1 MKFDT
6 AKKTILTL
14 SAALLLFSASAASA
28 LPLLGFNV
36 RGGQYTD
43 VNEWFL
49 GGGVDVNVLMLK
61 GSPNFEY
68 VFIDGGKLYTLN
80 LDATFT
86 VLPLVA
92 GSVWIGA
99 GYVNQWTQIDG
110 SDTISRGGVNLLVGG
125 GLGLIPL
132 KPFAQ
137 FKYSRVN
144 DRNEYIWM
152 LGARF

>member
-1 MKFDT
+1 MKFEM

-14 SAALLLFSASAASA
+14 SAAMLLFSATAASA
-28 LPLLGFNV
+28 LPLIGFNV

-43 VNEWFL
+43 VEEWFL
-49 GGGVDVNVLMLK
+49 GGGVDFNVLMLK

-68 VFIDGGKLYTLN
+68 VFIDDAKLYTLN
-80 LDATFT
+80 LDVTFT
-86 VLPLVA
+86 VLPLAA
-92 GSVWIGA
+92 GSVWVGG
-99 GYVNQWTQIDG
+99 GYVNRWTQPDG
-110 SDTISRGGVNLLVGG
+110 GGTTSQGGVNLLVGG

-137 FKYSRVN
+137 FKYSRVK
-144 DRNEYIWM
+144 DDNEYIWM

>member
-6 AKKTILTL
+6 ARKTVLAL
-14 SAALLLFSASAASA
+14 SAAMLLFSATAASA
-28 LPLLGFNV
+28 LPLIGFNV

-43 VNEWFL
+43 VEEWFL
-49 GGGVDVNVLMLK
+49 GGGVDFDVLMLK

-68 VFIDGGKLYTLN
+68 VFIDGRKLYTLN
-80 LDATFT
+80 LDVSFT
-86 VLPLVA
+86 VLPLAA
-92 GSVWIGA
+92 GSVWVGG
-99 GYVNQWTQIDG
+99 GYVSSWTQIDG
-110 SDTISRGGVNLLVGG
+110 RDTNQNSGINLLVGG

-144 DRNEYIWM
+144 DNNEYIWM